1 MRIYRVFL
9 SAAED
14 PLKMFGQRNQVQIS
28 AADWDWGALDSWID
42 SQFWIGRGMVRDYC
56 FAIVMLTMTCIMTI

>member
-1 MRIYRVFL
+1 
-9 SAAED
+9 
-14 PLKMFGQRNQVQIS
+14 MFGQRNQVQIS